1 MKIKMP
7 AGAKIP
13 SQLLR
18 ELLLT
23 LDPLAVTR
31 RRELHH
37 LLMSQR
43 RSGVNSEQMTQLIKL
58 KNALAGIRY
67 GTGRTHR
74 LGFYGT
80 GETDG
85 IGFLPKRI

>member
-1 MKIKMP
+1 MKIEMP

-37 LLMSQR
+37 PLMSER
-43 RSGVNSEQMTQLIKL
+43 RSGVNSEQMTKMIEF
-58 KNALAGIRY
+58 KNAFAGVLY
-67 GTGRTHR
+67 GTGRAHR

-80 GETDG
+80 GEH
-85 IGFLPKRI
+85 RR